1 MNFEIT
7 FRNIVTGAEIILD
20 RMDNMTNYYFNNS
33 DYEVVLF

>member
-7 FRNIVTGAEIILD
+7 FRNIKSGEEITLD
-20 RMDNMTNYYFNNS
+20 RLDYMANYYFNNS